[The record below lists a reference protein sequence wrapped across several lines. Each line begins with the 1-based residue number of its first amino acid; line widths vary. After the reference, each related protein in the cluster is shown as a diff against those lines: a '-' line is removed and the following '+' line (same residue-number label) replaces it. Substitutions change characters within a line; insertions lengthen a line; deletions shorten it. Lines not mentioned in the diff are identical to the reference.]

1 MNKTIRIGLV
11 VTISKDVLYEQQFIY
26 NLLPNRYYTIYTA
39 SKESV
44 FMSPILKSKDD
55 GTGIIYTKASASDI
69 SYLDVLSRSVGPE
82 TKITKTLVALL
93 DLIPESSVTKLDL
106 FGVEIIPKIKDLG
119 FTSVIPS
126 FPEHVNILFDISDF
140 FIEEEDMKRGI
151 SITNQ
156 KKIGNETNLM
166 LVNYGSE
173 EVRQNDV
180 KIYFLSRRKESIT
193 DEMFKYIYS
202 ALSQISKLG
211 SSYLIRPVR

>member
-1 MNKTIRIGLV
+1 MNKTIRIKLV
-11 VTISKDVLYEQQFIY
+11 VTISKDKLFEQQDIY

-39 SKESV
+39 FNESV
-44 FMSPILKSKDD
+44 FMSPILKSEDD

-82 TKITKTLVALL
+82 TKIAKTLTALL

-106 FGVEIIPKIKDLG
+106 FGVEIIPKIKGFG
-119 FTSVIPS
+119 FTSAIPS
-126 FPEHVNILFDISDF
+126 FPKYVDILFDISEF

-173 EVRQNDV
+173 EVHQNDV
-180 KIYFLSRRKESIT
+180 KIYFLTRRKESVT
-193 DEMFKYIYS
+193 DEMFNYICS
-202 ALSQISKLG
+202 ALESDQ
-211 SSYLIRPVR
+211 